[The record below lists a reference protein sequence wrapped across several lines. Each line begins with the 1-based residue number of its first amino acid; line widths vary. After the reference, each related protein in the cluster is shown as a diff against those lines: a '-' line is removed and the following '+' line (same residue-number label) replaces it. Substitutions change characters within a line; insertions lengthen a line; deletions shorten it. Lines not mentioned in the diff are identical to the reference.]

1 MSQGAQRKEMQD
13 EIKKNVHLQ
22 LNKIHGYSQVW
33 LCSTIQS
40 VGNSSEACYE
50 SLLQRATESEHDETN
65 SKKIVP
71 RMKNR
76 LPIQGCHW
84 SNS

>member
-1 MSQGAQRKEMQD
+1 MDIRKCDYAQLF
-13 EIKKNVHLQ
+13 NQ
-22 LNKIHGYSQVW
+22 LE
-33 LCSTIQS
+33 T
-40 VGNSSEACYE
+40 SSEACYE

-76 LPIQGCHW
+76 LPIQGCH
-84 SNS
+84 

>member
-1 MSQGAQRKEMQD
+1 MDIRKCDYAQLF
-13 EIKKNVHLQ
+13 NQ
-22 LNKIHGYSQVW
+22 LE
-33 LCSTIQS
+33 T
-40 VGNSSEACYE
+40 SSEACYE